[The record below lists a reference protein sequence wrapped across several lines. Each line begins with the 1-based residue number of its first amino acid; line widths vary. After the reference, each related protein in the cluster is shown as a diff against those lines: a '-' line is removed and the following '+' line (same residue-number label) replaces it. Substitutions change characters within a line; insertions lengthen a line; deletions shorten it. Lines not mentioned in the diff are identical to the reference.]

1 MYLEVIILF
10 VISKIKIQSVKIVTM
25 QIVTRV
31 YNGESAQVLER
42 SEPRGGGGGGGGLT
56 TYI

>member
-10 VISKIKIQSVKIVTM
+10 VISKIKIQSVNIVTM

-42 SEPRGGGGGGGGLT
+42 SEPRGGGGGC
-56 TYI
+56 